1 MTDHLPA
8 APRWQITDEALALL
22 DRELAATAPERGAAL
37 VAAADSRLV
46 VDAVVDPVPGGHASY
61 WHSAELN
68 ERLNGLLVDDPSL
81 RYVGTAHS
89 HPSSMAWPSAPDHA
103 AFAASVRASGL
114 DSGLFPIVVAENE
127 GRLRM
132 PQVYGE
138 QHLVSLPHGTLA
150 PYSWRA
156 GRGLDS
162 CRVSV
167 LPLRASL
174 TAALGA
180 VADVA
185 ALFAG
190 PTRVVAGVGTAWLL
204 VPVTGDVSLDL
215 LVPQSYPESAPLIRT
230 AGGAFVAP
238 RWELD
243 SPLEDRW
250 ETALREIVAGTAR
263 ASVASVARA
272 GIRARLGY
280 HLQESAPPHHVA
292 VLGCGSVGSTIADL
306 LVRSGVRA
314 LTLVDPDTVSP
325 ENLSRSV
332 YATSDV
338 GQPKAKALARRL
350 SAIAP
355 DLEVTSVVDSLGAS
369 AEECLRGVDL
379 AVMATDDPSAEAW
392 HSHVLYFLGTPHVS
406 AKLFAKADA
415 GEITLVVPAEGTA
428 CLACATGMVAD
439 SCRRGDANYGTGRL
453 DGEPALG
460 PDIVAVSARAARV
473 ALAALH
479 RHEPGPLAD
488 WLTPLLSDGR
498 TLNLSC
504 AVADWGIFGEVAVAP
519 MDGPFAS
526 LWVRTAPRPT
536 CSVCGAERLAPMAPV
551 DEVDLPDDLDA
562 MLAQSGADDED
573 APAAV
578 MGTVEG

>member
-1 MTDHLPA
+1 M
-8 APRWQITDEALALL
+8 
-22 DRELAATAPERGAAL
+22 
-37 VAAADSRLV
+37 
-46 VDAVVDPVPGGHASY
+46 
-61 WHSAELN
+61 
-68 ERLNGLLVDDPSL
+68 
-81 RYVGTAHS
+81 
-89 HPSSMAWPSAPDHA
+89 
-103 AFAASVRASGL
+103 
-114 DSGLFPIVVAENE
+114 
-127 GRLRM
+127 
-132 PQVYGE
+132 YGE

-190 PTRVVAGVGTAWLL
+190 PTRVVPGTAWLL

-230 AGGAFVAP
+230 AGGVFVAP
-238 RWELD
+238 RWEPD

-338 GQPKAKALARRL
+338 GQPKAKALARR
-350 SAIAP
+350 P
-355 DLEVTSVVDSLGAS
+355 P
-369 AEECLRGVDL
+369 
-379 AVMATDDPSAEAW
+379 PS
-392 HSHVLYFLGTPHVS
+392 
-406 AKLFAKADA
+406 
-415 GEITLVVPAEGTA
+415 
-428 CLACATGMVAD
+428 
-439 SCRRGDANYGTGRL
+439 
-453 DGEPALG
+453 
-460 PDIVAVSARAARV
+460 
-473 ALAALH
+473 
-479 RHEPGPLAD
+479 
-488 WLTPLLSDGR
+488 
-498 TLNLSC
+498 
-504 AVADWGIFGEVAVAP
+504 
-519 MDGPFAS
+519 
-526 LWVRTAPRPT
+526 RPT
-536 CSVCGAERLAPMAPV
+536 LR
-551 DEVDLPDDLDA
+551 
-562 MLAQSGADDED
+562 
-573 APAAV
+573 
-578 MGTVEG
+578 